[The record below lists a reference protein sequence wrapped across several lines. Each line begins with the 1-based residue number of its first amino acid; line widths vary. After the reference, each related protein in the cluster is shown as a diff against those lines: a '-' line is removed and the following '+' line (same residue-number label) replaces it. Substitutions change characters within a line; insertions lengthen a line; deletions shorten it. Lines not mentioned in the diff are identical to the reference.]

1 VLDIVREKTDN
12 PNTIANPSIDTPKKE
27 KTDNGEKS
35 VVNLESL
42 TLKELKVIAK
52 EKGLPV
58 SGRKDELIS
67 RVIASG
73 K

>member
-1 VLDIVREKTDN
+1 MLDILKEKG
-12 PNTIANPSIDTPKKE
+12 ANPSIDTPKKVYNIKE
-27 KTDNGEKS
+27 KTGNDEKS

>member
-1 VLDIVREKTDN
+1 MT
-12 PNTIANPSIDTPKKE
+12 PSIDTPKKVYNFKE
-27 KTDNGEKS
+27 KTDNDEKS
-35 VVNLESL
+35 VVNLGSL

-67 RVIASG
+67 RITSG